1 MKPTNKEWKEIYSKL
16 TENFEEYHKSISEL
30 DNTPKL
36 PDIEFR
42 KCQGKCL
49 KCDSEEIE
57 YGSTDVDGQELSYDY
72 ECKDCG
78 HWGKE
83 WYSME
88 YIETR

>member
-1 MKPTNKEWKEIYSKL
+1 MKKEKL
-16 TENFEEYHKSISEL
+16 IKTLDLIFGDRHIHIS
-30 DNTPKL
+30 D
-36 PDIEFR
+36 DEFR

-57 YGSTDVDGQELSYDY
+57 YGSTDVDGQELSYNY
-72 ECKDCG
+72 ECKNCG